1 MKHKMFVLELERGD
15 TATGLFFEGSCLV
28 PAPDKA
34 LKFDSNLVA
43 CMRAN
48 METTLR
54 DKIGE
59 RYIVSEV
66 EMVSATSWR
75 RICADCRR
83 ANEN

>member
-1 MKHKMFVLELERGD
+1 MQRTFVLELERGD

-34 LKFDSNLVA
+34 LKFDSSLRA
-43 CMRAN
+43 GMRAT

-59 RYIVSEV
+59 RYIVTQV
-66 EMVSATSWR
+66 EMVSATAWR